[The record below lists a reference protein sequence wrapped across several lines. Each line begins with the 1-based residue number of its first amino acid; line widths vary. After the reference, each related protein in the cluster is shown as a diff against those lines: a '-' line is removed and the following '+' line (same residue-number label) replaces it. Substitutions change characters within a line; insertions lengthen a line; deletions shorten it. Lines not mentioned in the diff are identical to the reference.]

1 MNDVANIQLWQFS
14 LIYVLLLI
22 VLFIMKKCKIQQS
35 KLLVIASV
43 RMTVQLIIAGLVLTY
58 IFKNPHPLFT
68 ITYIIIMLVFTIQRI
83 LSKNK
88 NINKQFKYAIAW
100 AMIFSSLPIIIFFV
114 CIVIGES
121 IFNPQYM
128 ITISGMILG
137 NAMTGVSLG
146 INTFNTTFHEQRG
159 KMEVLLNMGATP
171 KNILEPLVNYSLE
184 TALLPT
190 LNSMLGMG
198 IVALPGMMTGQIL
211 SGTLP
216 STAILY
222 QISIMIA
229 ICTVVCLSVFLSLY
243 WGHKSLYNDRN
254 QIKYN

>member
-1 MNDVANIQLWQFS
+1 MSDVANIQLWQFS

-198 IVALPGMMTGQIL
+198 
-211 SGTLP
+211 
-216 STAILY
+216 
-222 QISIMIA
+222 
-229 ICTVVCLSVFLSLY
+229 SLHY
-243 WGHKSLYNDRN
+243 LE
-254 QIKYN
+254 